1 MVVAA
6 PAAGEATSIRYA
18 PQMRNVDVRVK
29 RVLRSMEVALR
40 RVEGSEAERDVLRFK
55 FGALRLWTGCSLLFF
70 TLNPHDIHSPLLV
83 HFIGDREEHVERV
96 SLDWDDDEMAQYY
109 DRHRTGNTLFFHE
122 LATRWPG
129 AAARGVH

>member
-40 RVEGSEAERDVLRFK
+40 RVEGSQAEQDVLRVRL
-55 FGALRLWTGCSLLFF
+55 GALRL
-70 TLNPHDIHSPLLV
+70 
-83 HFIGDREEHVERV
+83 
-96 SLDWDDDEMAQYY
+96 
-109 DRHRTGNTLFFHE
+109 
-122 LATRWPG
+122 
-129 AAARGVH
+129 

>member
-40 RVEGSEAERDVLRFK
+40 RVEGSEAERDVLRVRL
-55 FGALRLWTGCSLLFF
+55 GALRLWTGCGLLFF
-70 TLNPHDIHSPLLV
+70 TFHPHVVHSPLLV
-83 HFIGDREEHVERV
+83 HFVGADEEHVKRV
-96 SLDWDDDEMAQYY
+96 SLD
-109 DRHRTGNTLFFHE
+109 
-122 LATRWPG
+122 
-129 AAARGVH
+129 